1 MIEEIRFNEKYN
13 CSISNM
19 GYIIRNTGVISMP
32 TKRKDTGYYVVFDGN
47 ESVRRIHRMVAETF
61 LDNPNNLTDVNHKDG
76 DKSHNSVDNLEWCD
90 RRDNIKHAYDTG
102 LREIKRGADSP
113 NTKLTLEDAQYIYD
127 HYQTDGYNSNTKE
140 LSEQFGLTPQSI
152 RTIIRG
158 VTSNG
163 KPIWED
169 VVRDRDFPANN
180 RGGISS
186 GREKLSRVT
195 PNIANNMMGIA
206 RKVAQVDLK
215 TGKILKTFNSAN
227 DATKQTGITHIG
239 DVALGKRHSSGG
251 YGWKYLDE

>member
-140 LSEQFGLTPQSI
+140 LAEQFALDNAKQ
-152 RTIIRG
+152 RHLY
-158 VTSNG
+158 NYC
-163 KPIWED
+163 
-169 VVRDRDFPANN
+169 
-180 RGGISS
+180 
-186 GREKLSRVT
+186 
-195 PNIANNMMGIA
+195 PNCGSKMG
-206 RKVAQVDLK
+206 D
-215 TGKILKTFNSAN
+215 
-227 DATKQTGITHIG
+227 
-239 DVALGKRHSSGG
+239 
-251 YGWKYLDE
+251 DE

>member
-90 RRDNIKHAYDTG
+90 RRDKIKHAYDTG

-140 LSEQFGLTPQSI
+140 LAEQFGLTPQSI

-215 TGKILKTFNSAN
+215 TGEILKTFNSAN

-251 YGWKYLDE
+251 YGWQYID